1 MDTPHMSKSL
11 RPEKFAID
19 HTDRRAEVRI
29 DVCIAARF
37 CLANKRDT
45 NGNRRK
51 FACRAINISQSA
63 IALLAPIAGAIGE
76 RVITYFEEFGELNGA
91 IIRVFDGGFVM
102 KVVANDKDRAKF
114 RERLLWLKESQ
125 NLTVSDRRIHRRIIP
140 QEPRSALILA
150 DGRILEC
157 FVIDMSVSGA
167 AVSSDEIPSIGTPL
181 AIGKVIGKVVRHFED
196 GFAVRFNEI
205 QYLDHL
211 EEMIVCNWSHE
222 APPATHIVPFCDHEA
237 DR

>member
-1 MDTPHMSKSL
+1 MSKSIW
-11 RPEKFAID
+11 PERFRTD
-19 HTDRRAEVRI
+19 HTDRRAEIRI
-29 DVCIAARF
+29 DVCVAGRF
-37 CLANKRDT
+37 CLANRRDAS
-45 NGNRRK
+45 GNRRK
-51 FACRAINISQSA
+51 FACRAVNISQSA
-63 IALLAPIAGAIGE
+63 IALLAPVAGAIGE
-76 RVITYFEEFGELNGA
+76 RGITYFEEFGELHGA
-91 IIRVFDGGFVM
+91 IIRVLNGGFVM
-102 KVVANDKDRAKF
+102 KIVSNDKDRAKF
-114 RERLLWLKESQ
+114 RDRLLWLKEAQ
-125 NLTVSDRRIHRRIIP
+125 NLTVTDRRIHKRIIP
-140 QEPRSALILA
+140 QVPRSPLVLP

-167 AVSSDEIPSIGTPL
+167 AVSSDEIPTIGTPL

-222 APPATHIVPFCDHEA
+222 APPGTHIVPFCDHEA

>member
-1 MDTPHMSKSL
+1 MSK
-11 RPEKFAID
+11 RIWPERFASD

-29 DVCIAARF
+29 DVCIAARLS
-37 CLANKRDT
+37 LANKRDA

-125 NLTVSDRRIHRRIIP
+125 NLNVSDRRIHRRIIP
-140 QEPRSALILA
+140 QEPRSALVLS
-150 DGRILEC
+150 DGRVLEC

-167 AVSSDEIPSIGTPL
+167 AVSSDEIPAIGTPL
-181 AIGKVIGKVVRHFED
+181 AVGKVVGKVIRHFED
-196 GFAVRFNEI
+196 GFAVRFNEM
-205 QYLDHL
+205 QNLERL
-211 EEMIVCNWSHE
+211 EEMIVYNWSHE
-222 APPATHIVPFCDHEA
+222 APSGATCSRA
-237 DR
+237 QTG